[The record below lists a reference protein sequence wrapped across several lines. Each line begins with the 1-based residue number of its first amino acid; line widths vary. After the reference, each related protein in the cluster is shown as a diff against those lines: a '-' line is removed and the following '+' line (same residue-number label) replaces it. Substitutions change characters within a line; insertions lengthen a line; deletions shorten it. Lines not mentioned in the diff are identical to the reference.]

1 MTVTNAEFDAT
12 TQTQQIQSMVNS
24 GIDGLIIS
32 PVSSGGM
39 VDAVENAIDE
49 GVAVMTNNSTV
60 FSNEVPLFVAFGNYA
75 GGYLAGKRIADKVNE
90 LYGGGRVLDIMGTQT
105 SATAQQRSQGFTD
118 AVEEEGVTVAQHIAA
133 EWSVEQTI
141 SKVTSFLQSDD
152 DIQGMYGAWGAASEG
167 MRQALDRQGMLVER
181 GNDGYIPTGV
191 IDAVPVAIEN
201 INNGYTEVAVDQPMP
216 FYAPITINYLTQ
228 YLDADKDAGVLPE
241 LGVDVG
247 AGDVDIEPESTDGG
261 PDGHELIWQNDYWAP
276 ASLESFSNDGTDYHK
291 FFKMQPLAVTQDNS
305 DADYL
310 WAKHVDLL

>member
-1 MTVTNAEFDAT
+1 
-12 TQTQQIQSMVNS
+12 
-24 GIDGLIIS
+24 
-32 PVSSGGM
+32 
-39 VDAVENAIDE
+39 
-49 GVAVMTNNSTV
+49 
-60 FSNEVPLFVAFGNYA
+60 
-75 GGYLAGKRIADKVNE
+75 
-90 LYGGGRVLDIMGTQT
+90 
-105 SATAQQRSQGFTD
+105 
-118 AVEEEGVTVAQHIAA
+118 
-133 EWSVEQTI
+133 
-141 SKVTSFLQSDD
+141 
-152 DIQGMYGAWGAASEG
+152 

-241 LGVDVG
+241 SGVEVG
-247 AGDVDIEPESTDGG
+247 AGDVDIEPESTEGG

-276 ASLESFSNDGTDYHK
+276 ASIESFSNDGTDYHK
-291 FFKMQPLAVTQDNS
+291 FFKMQPLAVTQENS